1 MKDITFLT
9 LKPVEPELLIKFYF
23 FLTFGILK

>member
-1 MKDITFLT
+1 MKDITFLIV
-9 LKPVEPELLIKFYF
+9 KPTELELLFKFYF